1 MVASRLRVAAA
12 VLVAAAT
19 ATVMAAPPMAA
30 PRSVP
35 SVSGLQSA
43 PSVAPRD
50 LATLTPP
57 SRDAFYRVPDGL
69 SGVKPGTI
77 LRHRRPPNPIAAFG
91 IIPLNLKDSH
101 QLLYRTTDSLGNAT
115 ATVVTVLVPFDADY
129 GKVLSYQVAEDA
141 ASIDCSPSYAF
152 QLDHARGP
160 GFGTILT
167 EAELLLV
174 EAALQ
179 QGWIVIVPDFLGPKA
194 AFLANELAGQATLD
208 GIRAAINSEP
218 LTGISSRPRV
228 AMWGYSGGSLA
239 SLWAAELQPTYAPEL
254 GSLIAGAAVGGTVPN
269 ISSVVNSINKGPSAG
284 LIPAGMVGLAN
295 QHADLDALLQKHVLP
310 QYKDE
315 FFSPRRQCFEAN
327 NRHFAN
333 KDVAGMLDDPTLI
346 FRNPLAVALTAKNK
360 LGNATPEIPL
370 FVYKSTK
377 DEISP
382 VAETDTMVRKY
393 CAKGTSVEYVR
404 DRSFDHTQLAIAG
417 APGALIWLRDT
428 LNGRERRGQKCVTR
442 TVLSSLL
449 DPRVWLVLPKIL
461 VDALLGALGKRIG
474 PPFS

>member
-19 ATVMAAPPMAA
+19 ATVMAAP
-30 PRSVP
+30 RSVP
-35 SVSGLQSA
+35 SVSGLQSG
-43 PSVAPRD
+43 PPVVPRN
-50 LATLTPP
+50 LAVLAPP
-57 SRDAFYRVPDGL
+57 SADVFYRVPDGL

-77 LRHRRPPNPIAAFG
+77 LRHRRPPNPIATFG
-91 IIPLNLKDSH
+91 IFPLRLKDSY

-141 ASIDCSPSYAF
+141 ASIDCAPSYAF
-152 QLDHARGP
+152 QFDHARGP
-160 GFGTILT
+160 DRGTILT

-174 EAALQ
+174 QAALQ

-208 GIRAAINSEP
+208 GIRAAINSAP

-269 ISSVVNSINKGPSAG
+269 ISSVVNSINKKPSAG

-327 NRHFAN
+327 NKRFAN

-346 FRNPLAVALTAKNK
+346 FRHPLAVALTAKNK

-370 FVYKSTK
+370 FVYKSTR
-377 DEISP
+377 DEISR
-382 VAETDTMVRKY
+382 VAETDTLVRKY
-393 CAKGTSVEYVR
+393 CAQGTSVKYVR
-404 DRSFDHTQLAIAG
+404 DMAFDHSGLAIAG
-417 APGALIWLRDT
+417 APGALLWLKDT
-428 LNGRERRGQKCVTR
+428 LNGRERRGHKCVTM
-442 TVLSSLL
+442 TVPSSLL
-449 DPRVWLVLPKIL
+449 DPRVWFVLPRIL
-461 VDALLGALGKRIG
+461 VDALLAALGRRIG
-474 PPFS
+474 PPFD